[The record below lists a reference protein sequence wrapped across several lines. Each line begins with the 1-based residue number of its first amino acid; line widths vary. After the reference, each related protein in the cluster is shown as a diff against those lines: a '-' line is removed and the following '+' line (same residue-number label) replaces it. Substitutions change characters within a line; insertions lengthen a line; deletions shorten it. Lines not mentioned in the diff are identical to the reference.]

1 MQPPLSTAELSTA
14 SGGAGWGRGGGREGG
29 RLFLAPAKISEEASC
44 SVIHPQGQGSFASQP
59 EACRKRGLR
68 VLTRVYMYTPRAV
81 YGVHTRGHAVHAGAH
96 APLPSC
102 TLRGCPAV
110 PSLGLRAVAQ
120 LPEIQGSCRPARQ
133 CGWVRRG
140 QDGPGAQPAPSAVRG
155 AVLSPWGCTVLAEPV
170 PWQERGSATS
180 RAEPRTP
187 VTSNAPGQG
196 PNSPPA
202 RERHAGSEAGVGE
215 RRGDPVG
222 RRHPEPDPC
231 PQLAPLQR

>member
-1 MQPPLSTAELSTA
+1 MAADAA
-14 SGGAGWGRGGGREGG
+14 SPVHGGARHSQRRGWLGTGGGRKGG

-81 YGVHTRGHAVHAGAH
+81 YGVHTRGHAVHARAH

-120 LPEIQGSCRPARQ
+120 LPEIQGSCRPAWQ

-140 QDGPGAQPAPSAVRG
+140 QNGPGAQPAPSAARG
-155 AVLSPWGCTVLAEPV
+155 AGAALPV
-170 PWQERGSATS
+170 GMH
-180 RAEPRTP
+180 RAGR
-187 VTSNAPGQG
+187 
-196 PNSPPA
+196 
-202 RERHAGSEAGVGE
+202 AGSMA
-215 RRGDPVG
+215 RAWFS
-222 RRHPEPDPC
+222 HIPC
-231 PQLAPLQR
+231 